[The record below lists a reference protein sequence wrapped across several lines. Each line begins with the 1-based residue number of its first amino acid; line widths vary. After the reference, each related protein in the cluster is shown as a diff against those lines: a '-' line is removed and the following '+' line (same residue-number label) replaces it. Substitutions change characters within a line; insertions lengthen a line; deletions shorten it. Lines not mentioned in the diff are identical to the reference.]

1 MTCANCGKEPR
12 PGDTYCR
19 ECGAGLTP
27 PLPAVPSYYAGRPQK
42 TSGWAVASLIFGSL
56 AYMCLPIVGAVLA
69 IIFGILGR
77 KEAKRSE
84 GRVGGQ
90 GISTAGIVLGA
101 INLVFMVAILAT
113 FIPWVVIKLGETRTV
128 TRKVNLRGA
137 EEVVALLE
145 IREGEL
151 VVTEESGTMFE
162 GIFTYSIDSWEP
174 DIDYSSR
181 DEKGRLDVRQVGED
195 WSPTLWSHRNDW
207 DITFGDEVPLEIN
220 ARLHASDGSFKLSSP
235 SFLALDIDSGS
246 GEVYADLSGD
256 MSSLKRVK
264 VNQDSGN
271 VTLDLKGKY
280 TSYTR
285 LDVENTSGDVVIDL
299 LGTWESGLGAE
310 ILNSS
315 GDVSLR
321 LPQNVGVKVR
331 AKVYSG
337 DIEAPGLEQESEDEE
352 GITYVNDAWGESI
365 VTLYFDIEVHR
376 GDVVLQV
383 GD

>member
-1 MTCANCGKEPR
+1 MTCANCGKEPK
-12 PGDTYCR
+12 PGDTFCR
-19 ECGAGLTP
+19 SCGAGLTP
-27 PLPAVPSYYAGRPQK
+27 PPSSTPADYVRRPEK
-42 TSGWAVASLIFGSL
+42 TSGWAVASLIFGAL

-69 IIFGILGR
+69 IVFGILGR
-77 KEAKRSE
+77 REVKRSE
-84 GRVGGQ
+84 GKVGGQ

-113 FIPWVVIKLGETRTV
+113 FVPWVVIKLGETRTV
-128 TRKVNLRGA
+128 TRRVDLRGA

-151 VVTEESGTMFE
+151 VVTEEGGTMFE
-162 GIFTYSIDSWEP
+162 GTFTYSIDSWEP

-181 DEKGRLDVRQVGED
+181 DGKGRLTVGQVGEG

-256 MSSLKRVK
+256 MSSLSRVK
-264 VNQDSGN
+264 VNQDSGD
-271 VTLDLKGKY
+271 VTLDMKGKY

-285 LDVENTSGDVVIDL
+285 LDVENSGGDVDVDL
-299 LGTWESGLGAE
+299 LGTWESGLGGE

-321 LPQNVGVKVR
+321 LPQDVGVKVR

-337 DIEAPGLEQESEDEE
+337 VIEAPKLERESEDGE
-352 GITYVNDAWGESI
+352 GITYVNSAWGESI
-365 VTLYFDIEVHR
+365 ITLYFEIEVHK
-376 GDVVLQV
+376 GDLVLQV
-383 GD
+383 GE

>member
-1 MTCANCGKEPR
+1 MTCANCGKESK
-12 PGDTYCR
+12 PGDTFCR
-19 ECGAGLTP
+19 DCGAGLTP
-27 PLPAVPSYYAGRPQK
+27 PPPVAPADYVRRPEK
-42 TSGWAVASLIFGSL
+42 TSGWAVASLIFGAL

-77 KEAKRSE
+77 KEAKRSG

-101 INLVFMVAILAT
+101 INLVFMVIILAT
-113 FIPWVVIKLGETRTV
+113 FVPWVVIKLGETRTV

-145 IREGEL
+145 IREGEM
-151 VVTEESGTMFE
+151 VVTEESGTFFE
-162 GIFTYSIDSWEP
+162 GTFTYSIDSWEP

-181 DEKGRLDVRQVGED
+181 DGKGQLTVRQVGED

-207 DITFGDEVPLEIN
+207 DITFGDEVPLEID

-235 SFLALDIDSGS
+235 SFLVLDIDSGS

-256 MSSLKRVK
+256 MPSLKRVRVK
-264 VNQDSGN
+264 QGSGK

-285 LDVENTSGDVVIDL
+285 LDVENSSGDVIIDL
-299 LGTWESGLGAE
+299 LGTWESGLGAK
-310 ILNSS
+310 ICNSS

-321 LPQNVGVKVR
+321 LPQDVGVVVK
-331 AKVYSG
+331 AEVYSG
-337 DIEAPGLEQESEDEE
+337 NIEAPDLEQKSEDEE
-352 GITYVNDAWGESI
+352 GITYVNSAWGESI
-365 VTLYFDIEVHR
+365 ITLYFDIEVYR
-376 GDVVLQV
+376 GDIVLQV
-383 GD
+383 GE

>member
-1 MTCANCGKEPR
+1 MTCANCGKEAR
-12 PGDTYCR
+12 PGDTFCR
-19 ECGAGLTP
+19 NCGASLTP
-27 PLPAVPSYYAGRPQK
+27 PPPAAPPDYARRPEK
-42 TSGWAVASLIFGSL
+42 TSGWAVASLIFGAL
-56 AYMCLPIVGAVLA
+56 AYMCLPILGAILA
-69 IIFGILGR
+69 IVFGILGR
-77 KEAKRSE
+77 KETKKSE

-113 FIPWVVIKLGETRTV
+113 FVPWALIKLGETRTV
-128 TRKVNLRGA
+128 TRKVNLQEA

-162 GIFTYSIDSWEP
+162 GTFTYSIDSWEP

-181 DEKGRLDVRQVGED
+181 DGKGQLTVGQAGED

-207 DITFGDEVPLEIN
+207 DITFGDEVPLEID

-235 SFLALDIDSGS
+235 SLLALDIDSGS

-256 MSSLKRVK
+256 MSSLKRLK
-264 VNQDSGN
+264 VIQDSGD

-285 LDVENTSGDVVIDL
+285 LDVDNSGGDVDINL

-321 LPQNVGVKVR
+321 FPQDVGVKVR
-331 AKVYSG
+331 AKAYSG
-337 DIEAPGLEQESEDEE
+337 DIEAPELERESEGEE
-352 GITYVNDAWGESI
+352 GITFVNSAWGESI
-365 VTLYFDIEVHR
+365 VTLYFEIEVNE
-376 GDVVLQV
+376 GDILLQV
-383 GD
+383 GE